1 MPDRGSN
8 ASPVPSWVFS
18 SLDLPEGSVVCLDG
32 GLATELESRGF
43 GLGTALWSAQL
54 LIDNAGAVH
63 DSHLAYLEAGA
74 RIITSA
80 SYQATLQGF
89 AEQGIEPERAREML
103 LESVRIARRSRDDAK
118 AGTGH
123 SALVAASI
131 GPYGAYLAD
140 GSEYRGNYGLDADRL
155 EDFHRERIE
164 ILDRSGADLLACET
178 VPDYIE
184 ACALARILEE
194 EASTPSWISF
204 CCRDGS
210 VLHDGTPIEEASA
223 VFEGIER
230 VFAVGVNC
238 TAPEHVPSLIGRIR
252 SAVPDKAVVVYPN
265 SGECYRDGAWT
276 GERAASRWERD
287 CREWIECGARI
298 VGGCCRIGPCEIG
311 QLARIV
317 EGCYS

>member
-8 ASPVPSWVFS
+8 ASPVPSWALS

-43 GLGTALWSAQL
+43 RFETPLWSAQL

-89 AEQGIEPERAREML
+89 AGQGIEPERAREML
-103 LESVRIARRSRDDAK
+103 LESVRIAKRARDDAK
-118 AGTGH
+118 ADTGRA
-123 SALVAASI
+123 ALVAASI

-155 EDFHRERIE
+155 EHFHRERIE
-164 ILDRSGADLLACET
+164 ILDQSGADLLACET
-178 VPDYIE
+178 VPDYLE

-194 EASTPSWISF
+194 ISTPSWVSF
-204 CCRDGS
+204 CCRDDA
-210 VLHDGTPIEEASA
+210 VLHDGTPVEAAAAIFESIEK
-223 VFEGIER
+223 
-230 VFAVGVNC
+230 VFAIGVNC

-252 SAVPDKAVVVYPN
+252 SAVPDKTVVVYPN
-265 SGECYRDGAWT
+265 SGEHYRDGTWT
-276 GERAASRWERD
+276 GERAASRWERN

-298 VGGCCRIGPCEIG
+298 VGGCCRIGPHEIR
-311 QLARIV
+311 QLVRIA